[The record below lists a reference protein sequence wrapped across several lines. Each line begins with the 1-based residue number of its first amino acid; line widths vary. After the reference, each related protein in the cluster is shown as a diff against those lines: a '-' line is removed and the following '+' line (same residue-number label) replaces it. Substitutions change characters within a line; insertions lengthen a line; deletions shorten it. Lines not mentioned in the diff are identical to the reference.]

1 MKIKVKRLHDIDVLN
16 IEGMININSS
26 KLIEI
31 VGDLLE
37 KGSSKIIIDMKGISH
52 VDYNGLSV
60 LAITYKNALNN
71 KCIMKL
77 CGIILDVEEIFRVVK
92 LDDVFEIYPDI
103 DKAIDSFTNKV
114 DSLGKDDLKQQWR
127 RRFLRLD
134 IDLPI
139 VYRLAQYS
147 RSDKG
152 GHICSGRM
160 GNLSGAGLFIRSIQL
175 LPPGSDV
182 RLEIMLE
189 KDQDPKEFQGV
200 VMWLA
205 DKMLQPELYPGMG
218 VAFTGLSPATQEGV
232 IEYIEKRAAHTNP

>member
-1 MKIKVKRLHDIDVLN
+1 MNIKIKHLQDIDVLD

-37 KGSSKIIIDMKGISH
+37 KGSLKIILDMKDISL

-71 KCIMKL
+71 KCMMKL
-77 CGIILDVEEIFRVVK
+77 CGISLDVEELFRIVK
-92 LDDVFEIYPDI
+92 LDDVFEIYGDL
-103 DKAIDSFTNKV
+103 DEAIESFTHKV
-114 DSLGKDDLKQQWR
+114 APSGKDDLKQQWR

-152 GHICSGRM
+152 DRICSGRM
-160 GNLSGAGLFIRSIQL
+160 GNLSGAGLFIHSMQL
-175 LPPGSDV
+175 LPPGSEV
-182 RLEIMLE
+182 YLEIMLE
-189 KDQDPKEFQGV
+189 KDQDPKEFPGV

-205 DKMLQPELYPGMG
+205 DKTLQPELYPGMG
-218 VAFTGLSPATQEGV
+218 VAFSGLSPATQERV
-232 IEYIEKRAAHTNP
+232 IEYIEKHVAHP